1 MIKMDIGKFH
11 ESELIDLLK
20 NLKYELNS
28 FYSFETLDE
37 DEIKD
42 MKRIEELIWKVE
54 CKLYGYDEN
63 DPLDKFYK
71 GIK

>member
-1 MIKMDIGKFH
+1 MDIGKFSDSRL
-11 ESELIDLLK
+11 EEYIRD
-20 NLKYELNS
+20 LKYDLNS
-28 FYSFETLDE
+28 YYVSETLDE

-42 MKRIEELIWKVE
+42 MKRIEEEIWKME

-63 DPLDKFYK
+63 DPLNKFYK

>member
-1 MIKMDIGKFH
+1 MDIGKFH

>member
-1 MIKMDIGKFH
+1 MDIGKFH
-11 ESELIDLLK
+11 ESELVDLLK
-20 NLKYELNS
+20 DLKYDLNS
-28 FYSFETLDE
+28 YYVFETLDE

>member
-1 MIKMDIGKFH
+1 MDIGKFH
-11 ESELIDLLK
+11 ESELVDLLK
-20 NLKYELNS
+20 DLKYDLNS
-28 FYSFETLDE
+28 YYAFETLDE

-63 DPLDKFYK
+63 DPFDKFYK

>member
-1 MIKMDIGKFH
+1 MDIGKFH
-11 ESELIDLLK
+11 ESELVDLLK
-20 NLKYELNS
+20 DLKYDLNS
-28 FYSFETLDE
+28 YYAFETLDE